1 MEDGVAAERPSCALQ
16 ARSSGSDP
24 SLFLGPCYISQSS
37 FIPGCIPPILLVQG
51 TETQAILTII
61 GIMNHNLYIL
71 KYIKTLWNSEFYEC
85 KFQQL

>member
-1 MEDGVAAERPSCALQ
+1 MILIQYFRYKPKT
-16 ARSSGSDP
+16 
-24 SLFLGPCYISQSS
+24 FISQSS
-37 FIPGCIPPILLVQG
+37 FIPGYIPPILLVQG

-71 KYIKTLWNSEFYEC
+71 KYIKTLWNSEFYEIEY